1 MDRLSQLKV
10 RGLVVGPIHVAP
22 PDDARGL
29 RFEEIPTE
37 SGNLEQFKG
46 VIQAAH
52 RKGED
57 PFLCLHMKVT
67 TQQEPAGVLYIYTT
81 YTLYCYT
88 VSRLLHKH
96 VVPGLFLV
104 LDSVFVSA
112 T

>member
-22 PDDARGL
+22 PDDAMSL
-29 RFEEIPTE
+29 RFEEI
-37 SGNLEQFKG
+37 SSDFGNLEQFKG

-57 PFLCLHMKVT
+57 PFH
-67 TQQEPAGVLYIYTT
+67 
-81 YTLYCYT
+81 
-88 VSRLLHKH
+88 VS
-96 VVPGLFLV
+96 
-104 LDSVFVSA
+104 